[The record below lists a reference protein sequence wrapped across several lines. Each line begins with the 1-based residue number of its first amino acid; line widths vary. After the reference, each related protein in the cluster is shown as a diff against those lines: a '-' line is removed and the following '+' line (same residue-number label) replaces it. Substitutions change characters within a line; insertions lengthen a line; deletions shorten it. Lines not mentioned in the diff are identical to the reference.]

1 MKDSPITPRPGK
13 APGAERPSRMSVVIA
28 VVMSCVA
35 AVLAWAFISAVVR
48 TEAGGDVVTILG
60 ASITLASLVWPDV
73 RKSRNKKYEAQKQD
87 ISVLSRAHD
96 YGNALDLRWRRRGQQ
111 VRRGG
116 PCQGSQ
122 LRSLPRL
129 PARGSALGVERAEG
143 AEIEEDG
150 PRLGPSLGARPG
162 RGHI

>member
-87 ISVLSRAHD
+87 ISVLSRALTITGTLLTFAGVVVGNKYAAED
-96 YGNALDLRWRRRGQQ
+96 LAKVVSFGVFLAFLLAVALLVLNALRERKLKKTD
-111 VRRGG
+111 
-116 PCQGSQ
+116 
-122 LRSLPRL
+122 
-129 PARGSALGVERAEG
+129 PA
-143 AEIEEDG
+143 
-150 PRLGPSLGARPG
+150 
-162 RGHI
+162 